1 MLIWFC
7 SACIVW
13 ALHTSSLYV
22 NDLYGLGRYSCLAPE
37 YHLTLFP
44 LQKFVIKE
52 GIQFRIRID
61 FLVQR
66 EIVTGLKYIQK
77 TSRMG
82 VTGKPNLYLTL
93 KGATSK
99 VPTKKV
105 LDLKQVLTAQCRS
118 RARLR
123 QRVLSP
129 LLWKEWFG

>member
-1 MLIWFC
+1 M
-7 SACIVW
+7 
-13 ALHTSSLYV
+13 
-22 NDLYGLGRYSCLAPE
+22 
-37 YHLTLFP
+37 TLFP